1 MKLFILPF
9 IIFYFIKIQTAQAE
23 TFLFLTHKQFAA
35 LKEAEQIKYIKK
47 IQQAALTLVGEKKT
61 EIKKQKNKWSLLLE
75 EFSFLPAA
83 AEVGPSRTI
92 SNDTSTELYK
102 ISSLFRFINGYSRA
116 IDDFAKKGVE
126 LSATKTEVVETFWDC
141 FERLKQVTQ
150 KSISSKYDR
159 DMLTTNL
166 EQLEE
171 KFKTVV
177 KINPA
182 QQQRAN
188 EISDYITFMRSKSS
202 GKKPPIYSNNN
213 TRSQTNAIASLCNG
227 FFDTSVSCNKN
238 INQLYP
244 SLKISDSTEINSTNF
259 SCSTPLELCN
269 PALFG
274 YDLRENKPQP
284 FCVSRP
290 DTTQKCQELVAK
302 SSHQNEILKNTINIW
317 LNNPDAY
324 TELRAGFINI
334 CNAPIQKTEELKKNC
349 SLAIAQFN
357 KTANRY
363 IEDNKVQPT
372 TATTVN

>member
-9 IIFYFIKIQTAQAE
+9 IVFYFIKIQNAQAE
-23 TFLFLTHKQFAA
+23 TFLFLTNKQFAA
-35 LKEAEQIKYIKK
+35 LTQTEQIKYIEKVR
-47 IQQAALTLVGEKKT
+47 QAALTLAGEKKL
-61 EIKKQKNKWSLLLE
+61 KLKNKWSLLLE

-116 IDDFAKKGVE
+116 IDDFAKEGVE

-182 QQQRAN
+182 QQQRAS
-188 EISDYITFMRSKSS
+188 EISDYISYMRSNSS
-202 GKKPPIYSNNN
+202 GSKKPPIYVEQKT
-213 TRSQTNAIASLCNG
+213 TRPANEIASLCNG
-227 FFDTSVSCNKN
+227 FFDTSVSCNKT

-244 SLKISDSTEINSTNF
+244 ALKISNSTEINSTNF
-259 SCSTPLELCN
+259 SCSNPLELCN

-302 SSHQNEILKNTINIW
+302 SNNKNEVLKNTINIW

-357 KTANRY
+357 KTANKY
-363 IEDNKVQPT
+363 IEYNKVQPT
-372 TATTVN
+372 TAPVAN